1 MTIEGVPDD
10 GGRATRVPQ
19 VWSRRADAD
28 YVTTAPLVDPMD
40 LLAAAESVEPLPHTV
55 ARLAT
60 LVADPDSD
68 IREIAET
75 VSLDLSLTADLLR
88 RANSAAL
95 GHRANITSVRD
106 AVVRLGPS
114 TLLSLSL
121 ASSVGGRMLQ
131 ALPAY
136 GLRQGAL
143 WERSVAASIAAEV
156 IRSRARIPVP
166 PEVGTAAL
174 LHDFGMVVLA
184 RHFGNQILNMLS
196 LAAGTDGMDLLETE
210 RVVFGLTHAD
220 IGGAVAEAWGLPLTI
235 VDGIRDHHETHKDLS
250 AVSAAVGLA
259 CAMSFEIITREPDPE
274 ELASRLTRRRAA
286 TPLLQILR
294 LDHDDY
300 HDIVATSAERFDE
313 VADRYSA

>member
-1 MTIEGVPDD
+1 MT
-10 GGRATRVPQ
+10 
-19 VWSRRADAD
+19 
-28 YVTTAPLVDPMD
+28 TTPLVDRTD
-40 LLAAAESVEPLPHTV
+40 LLAAAEAVEPLPHTV

-75 VSLDLSLTADLLR
+75 VSLDVSLTADLLR

-95 GHRANITSVRD
+95 GHRSTITSVRD

-114 TLLSLSL
+114 TLLSLTL
-121 ASSVGGRMLQ
+121 ASRVGGRMLQ
-131 ALPAY
+131 AMPAY
-136 GLRQGAL
+136 GIKRGAL

-156 IRSRARIPVP
+156 IRSRSGVPVP

-184 RHFGNQILNMLS
+184 QHFGKHILDS
-196 LAAGTDGMDLLETE
+196 LALAAATDGTDIVETE

-220 IGGAVAEAWGLPLTI
+220 IGGTVAEAWGLPLTI
-235 VDGIRDHHETHKDLS
+235 VDGIRDHHEAHEDLS
-250 AVSAAVGLA
+250 PVSAAVGLA
-259 CAMSFEIITREPDPE
+259 CAMSFEVTTREAGPE
-274 ELASRLTRRRAA
+274 ELESLIARRHEV
-286 TPLLQILR
+286 TPLLGILR

-300 HDIVATSAERFDE
+300 HDIVATACERYDAL
-313 VADRYSA
+313 ADRYAS